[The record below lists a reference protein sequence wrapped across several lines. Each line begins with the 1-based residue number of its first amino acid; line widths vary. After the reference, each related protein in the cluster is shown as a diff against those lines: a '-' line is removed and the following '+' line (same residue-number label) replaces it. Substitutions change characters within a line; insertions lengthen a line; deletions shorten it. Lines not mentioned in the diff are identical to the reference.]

1 MRLFPSGAAALSL
14 ALLGGAW
21 PRGSAAHA
29 GADATAAPVLRSRAA
44 RAHPAPTPARAP
56 AAVPDPA
63 ELLAELGCAGCHAG
77 VPAANRVPARA
88 PDLRR
93 SGLLQKPA
101 LLLAYLRAPTPIRHD
116 IGRSRM
122 PDFRLGEPEA
132 LALTLYLTGGD
143 DAGLEAARRRASA
156 ADAALGR
163 RIFVALNCGA
173 CHAGP
178 AAPPWRNGPDLSGE
192 AARVRPEW
200 LRAYLRRPAP
210 IRPFGAYPGSGGR
223 MPDFRLTAEETDV
236 LADYLGGPA
245 DHTPGAGAAARP
257 GAAAD
262 RLTAGAPAAA
272 VGGPVRASGGD
283 PARPLTAFD
292 AAKLRALLE
301 TRLPCL
307 GCHALDGA
315 GGRIGPELR
324 GVAGRLRP
332 AFVRTMLEDPQRAA
346 PGTIMPRVAMDAATR
361 ELLVRFLLAPGPT
374 PPPAAYLDLAST
386 PIRFPRPRSTQR
398 GAYDAFCAPCHG
410 TFGRGDGYNARF
422 LPVRPAVHAS
432 ADSMAAR
439 PDDVLF
445 DAIAA
450 GAFTLGRSARMP
462 GFGATLAPA
471 EVRGLVGYIRAL
483 CRCQGP
489 AWSRDGERAGK
500 GGRP

>member
-1 MRLFPSGAAALSL
+1 MRLFPSGAAALFF
-14 ALLGGAW
+14 ALLAGAW
-21 PRGSAAHA
+21 PRGSAA
-29 GADATAAPVLRSRAA
+29 PQ
-44 RAHPAPTPARAP
+44 
-56 AAVPDPA
+56 PA

-77 VPAANRVPARA
+77 VPAASRVPARA

-101 LLLAYLRAPTPIRHD
+101 LLLAYLRAPTPIRRD

-122 PDFRLGEPEA
+122 PDFHLGEAEA
-132 LALTLYLTGGD
+132 LALTLYLTAGD
-143 DAGLEAARRRASA
+143 DAGLEAARRRAPA

-178 AAPPWRNGPDLSGE
+178 AAPPWRNGPDLSAE

-223 MPDFRLTAEETDV
+223 MPDFRLTAEEADA
-236 LADYLGGPA
+236 LAEYLGGPA
-245 DHTPGAGAAARP
+245 GETP
-257 GAAAD
+257 GAAAA
-262 RLTAGAPAAA
+262 L
-272 VGGPVRASGGD
+272 
-283 PARPLTAFD
+283 PLTAFD
-292 AAKLRALLE
+292 AAKLRALLD

-332 AFVRTMLEDPQRAA
+332 AFVRAMLDDPQRAI
-346 PGTIMPRVAMDAATR
+346 PGTIMPRVAMDPATR

-374 PPPAAYLDLAST
+374 PPPAAYLDLAGT
-386 PIRFPRPRSTQR
+386 PIRFPRPRSTPR

-450 GAFTLGRSARMP
+450 GAYTLGRSPRMP
-462 GFGATLAPA
+462 GFGGTLASA

-489 AWSRDGERAGK
+489 AWSRDGERAGE